1 MSDEYAQFMTEIITI
16 LNNCNDKQTATRI
29 IRDKLRVS
37 IEVKQIDSDDL
48 FVVAPGIDSTQL
60 VWKH

>member
-37 IEVKQIDSDDL
+37 IEVQYIETFEEEYVPDIRKDC
-48 FVVAPGIDSTQL
+48 V
-60 VWKH
+60 